1 MFIKLA
7 VVKQDRKY
15 FAHGFP
21 PFLVLLHQFLHQL
34 VVLNAHVAVIGVRV
48 DVVPTVGAFIER
60 QSGSMGFLPRCLQHI
75 RRQLVAVGLH
85 EWGNVVQAV
94 VVVVAHTGGQLR
106 HVHFLAQIAGI
117 VAVYH
122 NGPWVGGLYLCKP
135 RPVLWIKGVVQIK
148 VKRIRLPAPALAP
161 ERQPCNAVPQVVL
174 IL

>member
-1 MFIKLA
+1 M
-7 VVKQDRKY
+7 
-15 FAHGFP
+15 
-21 PFLVLLHQFLHQL
+21 
-34 VVLNAHVAVIGVRV
+34 VAY
-48 DVVPTVGAFIER
+48 
-60 QSGSMGFLPRCLQHI
+60 SG
-75 RRQLVAVGLH
+75 
-85 EWGNVVQAV
+85 N
-94 VVVVAHTGGQLR
+94 QLR

-148 VKRIRLPAPALAP
+148 VKRLRLPAPALTP